1 MLGADADMIPNLIS
15 ICDSR
20 RTFTLIRLDISRN
33 RVGSYQNRVVR
44 YVLAGII
51 QPEGIESY
59 NRCDDSYPSYHEDS
73 KQCPCR
79 VSEFIRPAV
88 QLIHDDVQRFFC
100 VRLSFRNS
108 PTGMTQMKMSVTMLT
123 QAVTR

>member
-20 RTFTLIRLDISRN
+20 RTFTLVRLDN
-33 RVGSYQNRVVR
+33 PKGRVGPYQNRVVR
-44 YVLAGII
+44 YVLAGVI
-51 QPEGIESY
+51 QTEGIKSY
-59 NRCDDSYPSYHEDS
+59 NRCDDGYPSYHENT
-73 KQCPCR
+73 KQCPYR
-79 VSEFIRPAV
+79 VSEFIRPAA
-88 QLIHDDVQRFFC
+88 QLIHDDVQRFLC

-123 QAVTR
+123 HAVTR